1 MAIRVG
7 WLPTGTQSAED
18 TRQSVLAMLTQ
29 AGINTA
35 RPGVVPGTGGAQ
47 PFALTSIGSLSCSVG
62 AGQAIMNPAASAT
75 QGPYPVTVDASG
87 TGLPTVSFAA
97 GGSLARTDVI
107 YLQVQDNAEDA
118 SGFTRGQVA
127 VVQGANGGGVPSVPS
142 GAFALWQVPV
152 PASAS
157 SINFAT
163 ASFVPAGTVALG
175 GVVPAANS
183 TSPGSPYKGQVR
195 SRLDLGFTAQP
206 GPLEA
211 YDGAA
216 WQPVVPASYARG
228 RVADVNNTSAGSNS
242 SNSTPFVHLTL
253 TVTLSTA
260 RRYRLTYKGVLNAS
274 AFDVGGTVSLYY
286 IAGSSMPSGAA
297 GATLVPN
304 ATAALNIH
312 GSTGFDLSQEFVGP
326 GNGTFTLAGTYDLSS
341 GVANLAA
348 QSGSLQQLYLD
359 DIGV

>member
-18 TRQSVLAMLTQ
+18 TRQAFLTMITQ
-29 AGINTA
+29 AGVNAA
-35 RPGVVPGTGGAQ
+35 RIGVVPGTGGAQ
-47 PFALTSIGSLSCSVG
+47 PFALTSTGSLSCSVG
-62 AGQAIMNPAASAT
+62 AGQAIVNPAASAS
-75 QGPYPVTVDASG
+75 QGPYPVTVDATG
-87 TGLPTVSFAA
+87 GGLPTVSFAA

-107 YLQVQDNAEDA
+107 YLQVQDNAEDV

-211 YDGAA
+211 YDGSA
-216 WQPVVPASYARG
+216 WQPIVPASYPRG
-228 RVADVNNTSAGSNS
+228 RIASTTVTAIGNQATT
-242 SNSTPFVHLTL
+242 STPNVDLSI
-253 TVTLSTA
+253 TVTLSTS
-260 RRYRLTYKGVLNAS
+260 RRYRLWCSGVMTDS
-274 AFDVGGTVSLYY
+274 VGGDQAGIGLYY
-286 IAGSSMPSGAA
+286 IAGSTIPSNASGATQLA
-297 GATLVPN
+297 NMKQFADTTPYN
-304 ATAALNIH
+304 F
-312 GSTGFDLSQEFVGP
+312 SWEFVGP
-326 GNGTFTLAGTYDLSS
+326 GNGTFTLAMAYW
-341 GVANLAA
+341 LA
-348 QSGSLQQLYLD
+348 SGSGFVETSNNGPRQLWLED
-359 DIGV
+359 VGI